1 MRHRFSRSEG
11 ARAISDTSPR
21 QLRPATLEDVARLA
35 GVHASTASRSLAE
48 RPVRISSATVARVRE
63 AARTLDYQRDSAA
76 AALRTG
82 SSRLIG
88 VLVHRLTDLALS
100 TMYAG
105 VDLAAAAAGY
115 SAVVANGLDDPV
127 VRRGRLDA
135 LLARRIDG
143 VILADA
149 RLDDTLAERL
159 QELGVPYVLA
169 MRTLPGHISVS
180 TDDLEGGRLAARHLL
195 ELGHRRVAVAAGDP
209 LASTGRDRTAG
220 FREVFADAGLPV
232 AEDQVAATGFG
243 VAAGHQAGD
252 LLCRS
257 GPAPSAVFAVD
268 DLTAV
273 GVLGALRDAGRTVGS
288 DVALVGYND
297 VELAADLPVPLT
309 SVRSDREQMGRLALE
324 VLLDRIAGRDVASV
338 LLPPVLVP
346 RASTLG
352 VEPGG
357 PHGSVGKDR

>member
-1 MRHRFSRSEG
+1 MGGPE
-11 ARAISDTSPR
+11 ISTVNGSGQRGPSL
-21 QLRPATLEDVARLA
+21 QDVARLA
-35 GVHASTASRSLAE
+35 GVHPSTASRSLAE
-48 RPVRISSATVARVRE
+48 NPVRISPATVTRVRA
-63 AARTLDYQRDSAA
+63 AARALGYLPNASA

-105 VDLAAAAAGY
+105 VDAAASAAGY
-115 SAVVANGLDDPV
+115 SAVVANGLDDPG
-127 VRRGRLDA
+127 VRRERLEA

-149 RLDDTLAERL
+149 RLDDTLAGRL

-169 MRTLPGHISVS
+169 MRTLPGHLSVS

-195 ELGHRRVAVAAGDP
+195 DLGHRRVAVAAGDP

-220 FREVFADAGLPV
+220 FREVYADAGLPLP
-232 AEDQVAATGFG
+232 EQWVAATGFG
-243 VAAGHQAGD
+243 VAAGHRAGD
-252 LLCRS
+252 LISRTEAV
-257 GPAPSAVFAVD
+257 PTAVFAVD

-273 GVLGALRDAGRTVGS
+273 GVMGALRDAGRTVGR

-297 VELAADLPVPLT
+297 VELAAELPVPLT
-309 SVRSDREQMGRLALE
+309 SVRSDRDQMGRLALQL
-324 VLLDRIAGRDVASV
+324 LLDRIAGRPTASV
-338 LLPPVLVP
+338 LLPPELVP

-352 VEPGG
+352 T
-357 PHGSVGKDR
+357 GSTA

>member
-1 MRHRFSRSEG
+1 M
-11 ARAISDTSPR
+11 
-21 QLRPATLEDVARLA
+21 EDVARVA

-63 AARTLDYQRDSAA
+63 AARSLGYQRDTAA

-82 SSRLIG
+82 NSRLIG

-100 TMYAG
+100 TMYGG
-105 VDLAAAAAGY
+105 VDAAAAAAGY
-115 SAVVANGLDDPV
+115 SAVVANGLDNPA
-127 VRRGRLDA
+127 VRRQRLDA

-143 VILADA
+143 VVLADA
-149 RLDDTLAERL
+149 RLDDTLAGHL

-169 MRTLPGHISVS
+169 MRTLPGHLSVS

-220 FREVFADAGLPV
+220 FREVFAAAGVPI

-243 VAAGHQAGD
+243 VAAGHRAGD
-252 LLCRS
+252 LLARLDR
-257 GPAPSAVFAVD
+257 APSAVFAVD

-273 GVLGALRDAGRTVGS
+273 GVIGALRDAGRTVGS

-309 SVRSDREQMGRLALE
+309 SVRSDRERMGRLALE
-324 VLLDRIAGRDVASV
+324 LLLDRIAGRDVASV

-346 RASTLG
+346 RASTLRS
-352 VEPGG
+352 G
-357 PHGSVGKDR
+357 PVAGRSLP